1 MGMYKETITKRGR
14 CYIMSQD
21 KVSVIL
27 NKQIANWSVLF
38 VKLHN
43 YHWYVKGPQFFTLH
57 IKFEELYNE
66 SSTYIDELAERLL
79 ALKGHPVATMK
90 EFLEISSIEEAKS
103 GLSAEE
109 MVSDLSQ
116 DFTTLIDELK
126 EGMDAADSLGDETT
140 ADMLLAIHQSLEKH
154 NWMLR
159 SFLK

>member
-1 MGMYKETITKRGR
+1 MTQE
-14 CYIMSQD
+14 
-21 KVSVIL
+21 KVSSIL

-38 VKLHN
+38 IKLHN

-57 IKFEELYNE
+57 AKFEELYNE
-66 SSTYIDELAERLL
+66 ASVHIDELAERLL

-90 EFLEISSIEEAKS
+90 EFLETSTVKEAP
-103 GLSAEE
+103 G
-109 MVSDLSQ
+109 SQ
-116 DFTTLIDELK
+116 DAEAMVGELVDDFNTLIDELK
-126 EGMDAADSLGDETT
+126 EGMDAAESLGDETT

>member
-1 MGMYKETITKRGR
+1 MTQE
-14 CYIMSQD
+14 
-21 KVSVIL
+21 KVSAIL

-57 IKFEELYNE
+57 DKFEEFYNE
-66 SSTYIDELAERLL
+66 AALHIDELAERLL

-90 EFLEISSIEEAKS
+90 EYLETASVSEAT
-103 GLSAEE
+103 GNETADD
-109 MVSDLSQ
+109 MVSTIIQ
-116 DFTTLIDELK
+116 DFDTLIDELK
-126 EGMDAADSLGDETT
+126 EGMEAADTLGDETT